1 MLCIAVLLMAMVL
14 VLTEEYRNVRSE
26 SPQLEKSRQ
35 FLQRLKRHPNSVS
48 IYVCRLVVKQFINHV
63 CLFSIC
69 KCSLLINIVEF
80 CSLIY
85 YSALTKLAAVSKSI
99 YVLSLSLSLSAVTH
113 ASVLRPTCWPNARDR
128 RDGEVN

>member
-1 MLCIAVLLMAMVL
+1 M
-14 VLTEEYRNVRSE
+14 RSE

-35 FLQRLKRHPNSVS
+35 FLQRLKTHPNSVS
-48 IYVCRLVVKQFINHV
+48 IYMCRLVVKQYINHV

-69 KCSLLINIVEF
+69 KCSILINIVEF